1 MLYCSYG
8 NGYRLTGKP
17 EYKDVMLTGANSL
30 ATRYDE
36 RVGAIRSWD
45 FNKKIW
51 QFPVIID
58 NMMNLESSVGLRKHQ
73 VMTVSENGH
82 FSRR

>member
-1 MLYCSYG
+1 
-8 NGYRLTGKP
+8 
-17 EYKDVMLTGANSL
+17 MLTGANSL

-36 RVGAIRSWD
+36 LVGAIRSWD

-58 NMMNLESSVGLRKHQ
+58 NMMNL
-73 VMTVSENGH
+73 
-82 FSRR
+82 